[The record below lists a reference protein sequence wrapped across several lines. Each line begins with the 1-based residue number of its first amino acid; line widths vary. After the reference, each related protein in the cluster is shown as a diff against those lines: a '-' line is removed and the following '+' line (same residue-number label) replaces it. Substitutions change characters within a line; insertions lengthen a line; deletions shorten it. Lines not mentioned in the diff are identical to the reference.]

1 LLLTSLVPHVVKM
14 TQEKLF
20 RGIGRWD
27 LTAMVINAMVGSGI
41 FGLPSKLQAL
51 LGTYSLIAFIL
62 SAAVVGL
69 IVLCY
74 AEVSSRFVAT
84 GGPYLY
90 AREAFGP
97 VVGFEVGWLYWIVRV
112 TTYAANC
119 NLLITYFGFF
129 VPSVTDGAPRLCAIG
144 AVTLVIV
151 VVNLI
156 GIRESAL
163 MTNLTTA
170 GKILPLVLFV
180 AVGIFFIQPANF
192 ALGSVP
198 ESSAWA
204 GALLL
209 LVYTFAGFESTTIV
223 AGEPK
228 DPRRNM
234 PFAILMSLVLVA
246 LLYITVQG
254 VAIGTL
260 PTLTTSDRPLT
271 DAANGFMGSFGA
283 ALIAGAAIVSIFG
296 NLNVGV
302 LNSTR
307 LLFAMGE
314 NRELPKV
321 LGRIHPRYKTPY
333 VSIILNGLIMLILT
347 FQSSFLTALAIAV
360 ITRLVVY
367 ATTCLALPVFRFRTK
382 SDSSAL
388 LIPFGFV
395 ISGLALVLIAWLL
408 ANVDFAK
415 EGLPII
421 IFAVIGLALYGGSR
435 FLEKDAVPQD

>member
-1 LLLTSLVPHVVKM
+1 M
-14 TQEKLF
+14 TEEKLV

-51 LGTYSLIAFIL
+51 LGNYSLIAFVL
-62 SAAVVGL
+62 CAAVTGL

-74 AEVSSRFVAT
+74 AEVSSRFAST

-112 TTYAANC
+112 TTFAANC

-129 VPSVTDGAPRLCAIG
+129 VPSVADGALRLCAIG
-144 AVTLVIV
+144 SVVLIIV
-151 VVNLI
+151 VVNLV

-163 MTNLTTA
+163 MTNLTAA
-170 GKILPLVLFV
+170 GKILPLVLFI
-180 AVGIFFIQPANF
+180 AVGIFFIQPTHF
-192 ALGSVP
+192 TLGSVP

-204 GALLL
+204 SALLL
-209 LVYTFAGFESTTIV
+209 LVYTFAGFESTTII
-223 AGEPK
+223 AGETK

-234 PFAILMSLVLVA
+234 PFAILTSLVLVA
-246 LLYITVQG
+246 LLYIFVQG

-260 PTLTTSDRPLT
+260 PELTTSDRPLT
-271 DAANGFMGSFGA
+271 DAANGFLGPFGA
-283 ALIAGAAIVSIFG
+283 ALIAGAAVVSIFG

-302 LNSTR
+302 LNGTR

-314 NRELPKV
+314 NRELPRL

-333 VSIILNGLIMLILT
+333 ISIILNGLIMLILT
-347 FQSSFLTALAIAV
+347 VQSSFLTALAIAV
-360 ITRLVVY
+360 ITRLLVY

-382 SDSSAL
+382 GASTAF
-388 LIPFGFV
+388 LIPFGFL
-395 ISGLALVLIAWLL
+395 ISILALALIGWLL
-408 ANVDFAK
+408 ANVDFGK
-415 EGLPII
+415 EGL
-421 IFAVIGLALYGGSR
+421 AVIALAIVGLVLYGGSR
-435 FLEKDAVPQD
+435 FFEKSESPQE